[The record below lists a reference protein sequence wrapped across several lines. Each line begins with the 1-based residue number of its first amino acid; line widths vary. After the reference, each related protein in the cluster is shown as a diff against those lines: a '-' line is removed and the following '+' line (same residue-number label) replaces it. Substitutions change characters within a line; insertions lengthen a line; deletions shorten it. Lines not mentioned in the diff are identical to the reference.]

1 MKTLSI
7 GLGIFILTCSAGAEV
22 FLETFDDRDII
33 KQGQVLEIL
42 NFGLPGVHSWKI
54 VGGELESLIIGE
66 DHVTRLFVI
75 GDEEWQDY
83 DIEIDVKP
91 LRKHGPAHIVI
102 ASRIHQDKKDQ
113 TSGVLCTIG
122 DAPMPEP
129 KSMARCFGGVLI
141 GDAFLHYEDKPYRSL
156 SGKNWSHLKLSVHGK
171 LLTFWIN
178 GKQVLGPVI
187 LEAKNFGHGVE
198 FPDYPKGKVGFG
210 VSNYSVLFDNL
221 RVTTGD
227 DIPKSVT
234 PSAKLTTTWG
244 HLKQL

>member
-1 MKTLSI
+1 MRVLSI

-22 FLETFDDRDII
+22 FLETFDDRGII

-129 KSMARCFGGVLI
+129 KSMVRCFGGVLI

-156 SGKNWSHLKLSVHGK
+156 SVKNWSHLKLSVHGK